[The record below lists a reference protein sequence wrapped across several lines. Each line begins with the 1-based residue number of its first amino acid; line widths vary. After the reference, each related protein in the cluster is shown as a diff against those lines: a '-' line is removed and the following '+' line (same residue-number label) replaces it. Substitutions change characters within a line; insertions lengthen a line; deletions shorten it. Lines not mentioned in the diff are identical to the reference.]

1 MKSGEFF
8 WLIEIESVSLMD
20 FLSFA
25 LGGISDKMKNQGH
38 IEVR

>member
-1 MKSGEFF
+1 MKNGELF
-8 WLIEIESVSLMD
+8 WLIEIESVSCTD

-38 IEVR
+38 SEVR